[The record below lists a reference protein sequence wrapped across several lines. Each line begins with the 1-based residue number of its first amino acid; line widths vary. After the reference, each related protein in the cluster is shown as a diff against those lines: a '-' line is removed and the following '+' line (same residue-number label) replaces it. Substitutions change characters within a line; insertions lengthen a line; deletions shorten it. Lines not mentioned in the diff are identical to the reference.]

1 MLPGGRSEGRRRL
14 IFKQSAAARSGDLGA
29 VTLFSLLAVS
39 FVYVL
44 VRYVIVPADIAFLN
58 RLAMTVL
65 AVAVEAVPF
74 LLIGSVISALIDLY
88 VSEEA
93 IARIIP
99 AKAVTGVLAAS
110 VLGVVL
116 PVCDCATVP
125 IVRRLVAKGVPLHVA
140 ITFMLAVPMINPLVV
155 FSTWFAFYQYPRF
168 LLYRMGFGLASA
180 IAVGLLMSLLDGT
193 RQLRVE
199 RALEESFGPQT
210 HQHHHHHPSSA
221 RGFLGHVAAITTRA
235 SEDFYDMGRYF
246 LVGVI
251 LSSIVQSV
259 VPQSLLYTIGHWPI
273 ASLVVM
279 VGAAYVLS
287 VCSQADA
294 FIARTF
300 MSQFSPGAIIAFLIF
315 GPMIDLK
322 NTLMLSAAFKKR
334 FIALLIL
341 VIAAVSILSGYLV
354 NLGPRG

>member
-1 MLPGGRSEGRRRL
+1 MIL
-14 IFKQSAAARSGDLGA
+14 KQSTAARPGDVGA
-29 VTLFSLLAVS
+29 VALFSLLAVLS
-39 FVYVL
+39 AYVL

-58 RLAMTVL
+58 RLAVTVL

-88 VSEEA
+88 VSDET
-93 IARIIP
+93 IARIMP

-110 VLGVVL
+110 LLGVVL

-168 LLYRMGFGLASA
+168 LLYRIGFGLASA
-180 IAVGLLMSLLDGT
+180 IAVGLLLSLLDGT

-199 RALEESFGPQT
+199 RALEARLET
-210 HQHHHHHPSSA
+210 DAHHHHDHDRPPA
-221 RGFLGHVAAITTRA
+221 RGFLGHVAAVTTRA

-259 VPQSLLYTIGHWPI
+259 VPQSLLYTIGHRPI
-273 ASLVVM
+273 ASLAVM

-334 FIALLIL
+334 FILLLIL

-354 NLGPRG
+354 NQVPRG